1 LINPEIY
8 SIIITVKKLKGKNK
22 KMIATYNTNVGDVL
36 MLITAND
43 KGEKVNFE
51 RKGKVARVF
60 IEETGA
66 TVAWNIFEAKSLLA
80 NLSGNG
86 QVVLSSDDI
95 ETLNKELGKSGF
107 SDVLVHDAQ
116 PKFVVAEIVEMED
129 HPDSDHLHICKV
141 NVGFADPVQIVCG
154 APNASLGLKTVAALP
169 GAMMPNG
176 ALIFPGALRGVQSYG
191 MLCSARE
198 LELPDAPDVRG
209 IIELS
214 SALAA
219 GTAFDSETMWQ
230 A

>member
-1 LINPEIY
+1 
-8 SIIITVKKLKGKNK
+8 
-22 KMIATYNTNVGDVL
+22 MIATYNTNVGDVL

-66 TVAWNIFEAKSLLA
+66 TVAWNIFEAKSLLG
-80 NLSGNG
+80 NLSGDG
-86 QVVLSSDDI
+86 QVNLSSDDI

-116 PKFVVAEIVEMED
+116 PKFVVAAIVEIED

-154 APNASLGLKTVAALP
+154 APNAALGLKTVAALP

-176 ALIFPGALRGVQSYG
+176 SLIFPGALRGVQSYG

-198 LELPDAPDVRG
+198 LELPNAPEVRG

-214 SALAA
+214 SDLSA
-219 GTAFDSETMWQ
+219 GKAFDSETMWQ

>member
-1 LINPEIY
+1 
-8 SIIITVKKLKGKNK
+8 
-22 KMIATYNTNVGDVL
+22 MIATYNTNVGDVL

-43 KGEKVNFE
+43 RGEKVNFE
-51 RKGKVARVF
+51 RKGKVARIF

-66 TVAWNIFEAKSLLA
+66 TVAWNIFEAKSLLTD
-80 NLSGNG
+80 LSGNG
-86 QVVLSSDDI
+86 QVKLSSDDVEI
-95 ETLNKELGKSGF
+95 LNKELGKSGF
-107 SDVLVHDAQ
+107 SDVLVHDSQ
-116 PKFVVAEIVEMED
+116 PKFVVAEIVEMQD

-198 LELPDAPDVRG
+198 LELPDAPDVRI

-219 GTAFDSETMWQ
+219 GTAFYSETMWQ

>member
-1 LINPEIY
+1 
-8 SIIITVKKLKGKNK
+8 
-22 KMIATYNTNVGDVL
+22 MIATYNTNVGDVL

-60 IEETGA
+60 IEKTGA

-154 APNASLGLKTVAALP
+154 APNAALGLKTVAALP

-176 ALIFPGALRGVQSYG
+176 SLIFPGALRGVQSYG

-198 LELPDAPDVRG
+198 LELPNAPEVRG

-214 SALAA
+214 SDLSA
-219 GTAFDSETMWQ
+219 GKAFDSETMWQ

>member
-1 LINPEIY
+1 
-8 SIIITVKKLKGKNK
+8 
-22 KMIATYNTNVGDVL
+22 MIATYNTNVGDVL

-43 KGEKVNFE
+43 RGEKVNFE
-51 RKGKVARVF
+51 RKGKVARIF

-66 TVAWNIFEAKSLLA
+66 TVAWNIFEAKSLLTD
-80 NLSGNG
+80 LSGNG
-86 QVVLSSDDI
+86 QVKLSSDDVEI
-95 ETLNKELGKSGF
+95 LNKELGKSGF